1 MSPLFD
7 QSNEQLSDIVG
18 SGPFC
23 QWSCS
28 MFQNLKIGQR
38 LGIAFTAIVL
48 TSMISSLI
56 SRSMLLDL
64 SSETDQLVNEHMDAV
79 GHMNDIKDNLSQAA
93 RSSRNLLLM
102 SDAKDLSGEREAI
115 QKAQADN
122 TQAYADLDKLA
133 LDKQTAQKIKEMEGI
148 RKQYNETLASFL
160 KQLDS
165 DPNAAKAYL
174 FSAVRP
180 MQITY
185 MKAADALIDSQIQT
199 MKQTALNIEH
209 TAQTWAWM
217 AIVVV
222 IGSAGIAG
230 ALAWYITRS
239 VTQPLDSAVKIA
251 NAVAQG
257 DLTQHIEIRSQD
269 EIGALLQALQ
279 TMRMTLQDLIR
290 QLKDAAAE
298 IATGSTEIAKGNLDL
313 SHRTE
318 QQAANLQETA
328 ASMEQLSSTVRQ
340 STEASQEA
348 NDLASQ
354 ASQVAAKGATV
365 MQEVVQNMD
374 DIAASSRKIGDII
387 SVIDGIAFQTNIL
400 ALNAAVE
407 AARAGEQGRGF
418 AVVAGEVRTLAQ
430 RSANAAKEI
439 KGLITA
445 SVEKVDSG
453 TALVGTAGDTMRDIE
468 TQINRVASLI
478 GEITSSSVQQN
489 GGIQQVHLA
498 VNELDKVTQQNAAL
512 VEESAAAAESLKTQ
526 ADQLTQSVQTFR
538 V

>member
-1 MSPLFD
+1 
-7 QSNEQLSDIVG
+7 
-18 SGPFC
+18 
-23 QWSCS
+23 
-28 MFQNLKIGQR
+28 MFSKLKIGQR
-38 LGIAFTAIVL
+38 LAVSFGVIVIGGFIGSLVSRHMLNDVANTTQKLVDLHMTAI
-48 TSMISSLI
+48 
-56 SRSMLLDL
+56 
-64 SSETDQLVNEHMDAV
+64 TDIDQV
-79 GHMNDIKDNLSQAA
+79 KDNLGQIA

-102 SDAKDLSGEREAI
+102 SEATDLTAERDAIAHARS
-115 QKAQADN
+115 DN
-122 TQAYADLDKLA
+122 TKLYAHLDQLS
-133 LDKQTAQKIKEMEGI
+133 LDKQAEQLLIEAEAKRKVFSQHLDVFLQAATDDRTAALDI
-148 RKQYNETLASFL
+148 LL
-160 KQLDS
+160 KQ
-165 DPNAAKAYL
+165 
-174 FSAVRP
+174 VRP
-180 MQITY
+180 AQLDY
-185 MKAADALIDSQIQT
+185 MKVADALASNEVSA
-199 MKQTALNIEH
+199 MKAS
-209 TAQTWAWM
+209 AQEATQQASMGAWLAIGINLVAAAM
-217 AIVVV
+217 AGV
-222 IGSAGIAG
+222 
-230 ALAWYITRS
+230 LAWYITRS
-239 VTQPLDSAVKIA
+239 VTEPLREAVDIA
-251 NAVAQG
+251 NAVAHG
-257 DLTQHIEIRSQD
+257 DLTRRIEIRSND
-269 EIGALLQALQ
+269 EIGALLQSLQ
-279 TMRMTLQDLIR
+279 SMTGTLQNLIR
-290 QLKDAAAE
+290 QLKDAASE
-298 IATGSTEIAKGNLDL
+298 IAVGSGEIAKGNLDL

-318 QQAANLQETA
+318 QQAANLEETA

-430 RSANAAKEI
+430 RSANAAREI